1 MSSSLED
8 KGPTNEVETSIT
20 TSSSCFKIVHHDDN
34 EQQVRTVPPVP
45 YKQLTAPIT
54 PQDIQDIWSESFSD
68 DDEGNITAVNKGTS
82 NLTVKAEIHT
92 SKRKNAKSTIEVDN
106 SEEDD
111 DANDEADEEDIQFL
125 RQLTARCESVEIQI
139 DTNGFRSC
147 IEQIHNLIPNL
158 YANCFDL
165 KEFPSLADYYK
176 QAIGTLPTQDF
187 LRNVL
192 DLVFTD
198 YPHLQPIQEYL
209 YSVIKCFLVGLKHH
223 DWMQFHHIS
232 DRVVDPTIT
241 EEHIHESCIEL
252 IVDNPDC
259 EYNKT
264 PDSDCTLVTTDSA
277 CIDQRLLQQ
286 QALYRTNSCPD
297 LAQGVSYMPQT
308 SPTKIE
314 LDHTPPY
321 SDDEEYI
328 SNKKAKQLTAST
340 PIHKG
345 TKPKHK
351 GVTFNINE
359 IISHPGVF
367 TVPATNIIAAP
378 GLQGQAQLN
387 HYLTHAQQR
396 LQNMAQPAPLHL
408 QGADPALIAILN
420 RMENKDSTHKKFLM
434 FPKADFD
441 STSKQA
447 AKSHWLNFQKYV
459 AYQNSQNLLDSND
472 PNKFLEVKRMF

>member
-1 MSSSLED
+1 M
-8 KGPTNEVETSIT
+8 
-20 TSSSCFKIVHHDDN
+20 
-34 EQQVRTVPPVP
+34 
-45 YKQLTAPIT
+45 
-54 PQDIQDIWSESFSD
+54 
-68 DDEGNITAVNKGTS
+68 
-82 NLTVKAEIHT
+82 
-92 SKRKNAKSTIEVDN
+92 
-106 SEEDD
+106 
-111 DANDEADEEDIQFL
+111 
-125 RQLTARCESVEIQI
+125 
-139 DTNGFRSC
+139 
-147 IEQIHNLIPNL
+147 
-158 YANCFDL
+158 
-165 KEFPSLADYYK
+165 ADYYK

-209 YSVIKCFLVGLKHH
+209 YSVIRRFLVGLKHH

-232 DRVVDPTIT
+232 DRVVDATIT
-241 EEHIHESCIEL
+241 EEHIHESRIEL
-252 IVDNPDC
+252 IADNPDC

-264 PDSDCTLVTTDSA
+264 PDSNCTLVTTDSA

-297 LAQGVSYMPQT
+297 LAQGGSYMPQT
-308 SPTKIE
+308 SPTKLE

-328 SNKKAKQLTAST
+328 GNKKAKQLTAST

-359 IISHPGVF
+359 IINHPGAF

-387 HYLTHAQQR
+387 HYLTCA
-396 LQNMAQPAPLHL
+396 
-408 QGADPALIAILN
+408 
-420 RMENKDSTHKKFLM
+420 
-434 FPKADFD
+434 
-441 STSKQA
+441 
-447 AKSHWLNFQKYV
+447 
-459 AYQNSQNLLDSND
+459 
-472 PNKFLEVKRMF
+472 

>member
-1 MSSSLED
+1 M
-8 KGPTNEVETSIT
+8 ETSIT
-20 TSSSCFKIVHHDDN
+20 TSSSSFEIVHHGDN
-34 EQQVRTVPPVP
+34 EQEVCTVPPVP

-54 PQDIQDIWSESFSD
+54 PQDIQDIWSKSFSD
-68 DDEGNITAVNKGTS
+68 DDEGDITTINKCTS
-82 NLTVKAEIHT
+82 NLTVKAKIHT
-92 SKRKNAKSTIEVDN
+92 SKSKNTKSTIEVNN

-111 DANDEADEEDIQFL
+111 DADNEADKEDIQFL
-125 RQLTARCESVEIQI
+125 RQLTTRCESIEIQI
-139 DTNGFRSC
+139 ATNGFCSC
-147 IEQIHNLIPNL
+147 IEQIHNLIPDL

-165 KEFPSLADYYK
+165 KEFPYLADYYK

-187 LRNVL
+187 LRNIL

-232 DRVVDPTIT
+232 DRVVDPMIT
-241 EEHIHESCIEL
+241 EEHIHELHIEL

-264 PDSDCTLVTTDSA
+264 RDSDCTLVTTDSA

-308 SPTKIE
+308 SPTKLE
-314 LDHTPPY
+314 LDHTPRY
-321 SDDEEYI
+321 SNDKEYI
-328 SNKKAKQLTAST
+328 SNKKAKKLTAST
-340 PIHKG
+340 LIHKA

-359 IISHPGVF
+359 IINHPGAF
-367 TVPATNIIAAP
+367 TVPTTNIIAAP
-378 GLQGQAQLN
+378 SLQGQAPLN
-387 HYLTHAQQR
+387 HYLTRAQQR
-396 LQNMAQPAPLHL
+396 LQNMAQPAPPCL

-420 RMENKDSTHKKFLM
+420 RMENKDSTRKKFLM

-447 AKSHWLNFQKYV
+447 TKSH
-459 AYQNSQNLLDSND
+459 
-472 PNKFLEVKRMF
+472 